1 MSAGFNHTPYK
12 AALRSVELTPRVG
25 SVKAYGGLVVEAQ
38 GPDAFVG
45 EMCEIYSPTAVNA
58 VQAEVI
64 GFRGDSVLLMPCG
77 EVHGIRPGSEVL
89 ATGKAAHVAV
99 GPALLGRI
107 VDPFGRPLDTKG
119 PIDCSDIVSLRAESL
134 NPVRRGRI
142 STVFETGVRVIDAC
156 LTVGV
161 GQRMGIF
168 SGSGVGKSTL
178 LSMIARH
185 SNAEVNV
192 IAMIGER
199 GREVREFL
207 EEQLGDGLHKSV
219 VIVATAD
226 QPALVRARAAATAIA
241 IAEYFRD
248 RGRAV
253 AFFLD
258 SLTRL
263 AMAQREIGLAA
274 GEPPTARGY
283 TPSVFSMMP
292 RLLERAG
299 AGPEGAGSITGFF
312 TVLVEG
318 DEMTEPVSD
327 HARAI
332 LDGHIV
338 LSRKLAQQG
347 QFPAVDLLQSIS
359 RLSRQLNDAKTQSL
373 ADECVALTAL
383 VDTSRDMVD
392 FGAYK
397 EGGNPRLDKAL
408 RIVPRVS
415 MFFRQAPDESQSRPE
430 VVARLAAIT
439 GATA

>member
-1 MSAGFNHTPYK
+1 MFDPSPYR
-12 AALRSVELTPRVG
+12 AAIRSVELTPRVG
-25 SVKAYGGLVVEAQ
+25 RVKAYGGLVVESR
-38 GPDAFVG
+38 GPDTFLG
-45 EMCEIYSPTAVNA
+45 EVCEIYSPTALNA
-58 VQAEVI
+58 VEAEVV
-64 GFRGDSVLLMPCG
+64 GFRDDAVLLMPCG

-89 ATGKAAHVAV
+89 ATGKAPQIAI
-99 GPALLGRI
+99 GEALLGRI
-107 VDPFGRPLDTKG
+107 VDPFGRPLDGKG
-119 PIDCSDIVSLRAESL
+119 PVDCTETVSLRAESL

-142 STVFETGVRVIDAC
+142 SSVFETGVKVIDCC
-156 LTVGV
+156 LAVGL

-168 SGSGVGKSTL
+168 SGSGVGKSTVMG
-178 LSMIARH
+178 MIARH
-185 SNAEVNV
+185 SSADVNV

-199 GREVREFL
+199 GREVREFI
-207 EEQLGDGLHKSV
+207 EEQLGEGLKKSV
-219 VIVATAD
+219 VVVATAD
-226 QPALVRARAAATAIA
+226 QPALVRTRAAAAAIA
-241 IAEYFRD
+241 MAEYFRD
-248 RGRAV
+248 RGTPV

-299 AGPEGAGSITGFF
+299 VGHEGSGSITAFF
-312 TVLVEG
+312 TILVEG
-318 DEMTEPVSD
+318 DELNEPVSD

-359 RLSRQLNDAKTQSL
+359 RLGRTLNDKRSQGL
-373 ADECVALTAL
+373 ADDCLALTSL
-383 VDTSRDMVD
+383 VDGSRDMVD

-397 EGGNPRLDKAL
+397 EGVNPRLDRAL
-408 RIVPRVS
+408 KLAPRLAQ
-415 MFFRQAPDESQSRPE
+415 FFRQRPDESVRRTDAMGQ
-430 VVARLAAIT
+430 LASLLGPAS
-439 GATA
+439 